1 MGHPNRERLTAAM
14 INAHKPRF
22 NNGSQYRDR
31 FPFDETT
38 VHIYGKK
45 HKLQSI
51 FTVESHA

>member
-1 MGHPNRERLTAAM
+1 M